1 MKNVI
6 ITTGAELIAKAAMC
20 AGVDFF
26 AGYPITPASSIYS
39 AMLRRLQAEGKLAI
53 GASDEISAISMC
65 IGASMRGAKTMTAT
79 SAPGLSLMVENIG
92 YAFAT
97 ETPVLIVLGQRLG
110 PSTGSATQSAEG
122 DISFVKNLISGGF
135 HIPVFAISSIQD
147 CFKTTINAINCS
159 ELLRTPV
166 ILLTEKDIAMS
177 QTNIDFDMLKR
188 QETDTKIINR
198 KYFNFEQ
205 TSVYKTYDFDR
216 SEEVPEFLPAGFGTN
231 HRVVATAS
239 THDKAGNLSKTS
251 PEALS
256 VMKHLSDKIEKRI
269 DEYNSFILDDSE
281 GAKTLVISFLGMS
294 LIAQSAIKH
303 ARAQNKKVKHLI
315 LHTLFPVPEK
325 TITDCLLGVSR
336 VIVPE
341 INLDGQYAKIIAHLF
356 KNQELISLTSLAGII
371 RPEKIL
377 EAIK

>member
-1 MKNVI
+1 LKNII
-6 ITTGAELIAKAAMC
+6 ITTGAELIAKAAMT
-20 AGVDFF
+20 AGVNFF

-135 HIPVFAISSIQD
+135 HIPVFAISSIRD
-147 CFKTTINAINCS
+147 CFSTTINAINCS

-177 QTNIDFDMLKR
+177 QTNIDFDELKR

-205 TSVYKTYDFDR
+205 ASVYKTYDFDR
-216 SEEVPEFLPAGFGTN
+216 SEEVPEFLPAGFGTS

-251 PEALS
+251 SEALS
-256 VMKHLSDKIEKRI
+256 VIQHLSDKIEKRI
-269 DEYNSFILDDSE
+269 DEYNSFSLDDTA
-281 GAKTLVISFLGMS
+281 GAETLVISFLGMS
-294 LIAQSAIKH
+294 LIAQSAIKQ
-303 ARAQNKKVKHLI
+303 ARARNKKVKHLI
-315 LHTLFPVPEK
+315 LRTLFPVPEK
-325 TITDCLLGVSR
+325 TITECLQGVRR
-336 VIVPE
+336 VVVPE
-341 INLDGQYAKIIAHLF
+341 INLDGQYAKILAHLF

>member
-6 ITTGAELIAKAAMC
+6 ITTGAELIAKAAIC

-147 CFKTTINAINCS
+147 CFRTTINAINCS

-269 DEYNSFILDDSE
+269 DEYNSFIIDDSE
-281 GAKTLVISFLGMS
+281 GAETLVISFLGMS
-294 LIAQSAIKH
+294 LIAQYAIKQ
-303 ARAQNKKVKHLI
+303 ARAKNKKVKHLI

-325 TITDCLLGVSR
+325 TITDSLIGVSR
-336 VIVPE
+336 VIAPE

-371 RPEKIL
+371 SPEKIL

>member
-6 ITTGAELIAKAAMC
+6 ITTGAELIAKAAMS
-20 AGVDFF
+20 AGVNFF

-39 AMLRRLQAEGKLAI
+39 AMLKRLQAEGKLAL
-53 GASDEISAISMC
+53 GVSDEISAISMC

-147 CFKTTINAINCS
+147 CFSTTINAINCS
-159 ELLRTPV
+159 EMLRTPV

-177 QTNIDFDMLKR
+177 QTNIDFDELKR
-188 QETDTKIINR
+188 QENDTKIINR

-216 SEEVPEFLPAGFGTN
+216 SEEVPEFLPAGFGTS

-251 PEALS
+251 SEALS
-256 VMKHLSDKIEKRI
+256 VMQHLSDKIEKRI
-269 DEYNSFILDDSE
+269 DEYNSYILDDSQ
-281 GAKTLVISFLGMS
+281 GAETLVISFLGMS
-294 LIAQSAIKH
+294 LIARSAINQ
-303 ARAQNKKVKHLI
+303 ARAQNKKVKHLT
-315 LHTLFPVPEK
+315 LRTLFPVPEK
-325 TITDCLLGVSR
+325 TITDCLIGVSR